1 MTWED
6 EIRKVRVRRQG
17 DSPSPENKVK
27 VFGENRPLITLEGE
41 YKTDA
46 DKLYDEFERAVHA
59 IYVKYDTPT
68 WFSQKTLKIGLEDIA
83 EAVLIGI
90 KQREADFDKS
100 KTGE

>member
-17 DSPSPENKVK
+17 DSPPPNNIK
-27 VFGENRPLITLEGE
+27 VFGEKRPLITLEGE

-46 DKLYDEFERAVHA
+46 DKLYDEFERAVNA

-90 KQREADFDKS
+90 KQREPDFDKS
-100 KTGE
+100 GE